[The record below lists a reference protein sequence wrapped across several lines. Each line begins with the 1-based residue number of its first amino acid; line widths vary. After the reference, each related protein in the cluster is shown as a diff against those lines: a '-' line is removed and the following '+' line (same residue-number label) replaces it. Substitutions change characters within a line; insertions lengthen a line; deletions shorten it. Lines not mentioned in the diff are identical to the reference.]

1 MSLFPKAGRTTFRQ
15 SRKFGQLREPNSR
28 GLGQRQPAAD

>member
-1 MSLFPKAGRTTFRQ
+1 MSLFPKAGEDNVRQ

-28 GLGQRQPAAD
+28 G